1 MAKPGEFVFDPES
14 MNYFL
19 AAEPVE
25 SIRQALAKQFAQD
38 RELRLAI
45 ALERLGWTPPG
56 DPGLLVV
63 AMDALR
69 DAIDAATRQ
78 GVNVHWEHL
87 TPKLCAA
94 HDSIAKHLELK
105 AND

>member
-1 MAKPGEFVFDPES
+1 MAKPDDFVFDPES

-19 AAEPVE
+19 ADEPIE
-25 SIRQALAKQFAQD
+25 SIRQTLAKQFAQD

-45 ALERLGWTPPG
+45 ALEKLGWTPPG
-56 DPGLLVV
+56 DPGLLAV
-63 AMDALR
+63 ALDALR
-69 DAIDAATRQ
+69 DAIDASTRR

-94 HDSIAKHLELK
+94 HDAIVRYLEPK
-105 AND
+105 E